1 MFNVYN
7 VLVPEDKEKEK
18 YNLENLVRFGE
29 NGIRVDPFKVWF
41 GELWLIDLILI
52 SYYLL
57 LLK

>member
-41 GELWLIDLILI
+41 GELWLILI
-52 SYYLL
+52 SYLYLL

>member
-41 GELWLIDLILI
+41 GELWLILI